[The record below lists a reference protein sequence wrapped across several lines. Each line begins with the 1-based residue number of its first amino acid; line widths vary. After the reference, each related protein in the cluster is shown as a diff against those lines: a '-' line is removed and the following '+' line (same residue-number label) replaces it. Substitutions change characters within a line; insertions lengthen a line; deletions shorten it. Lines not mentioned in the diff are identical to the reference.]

1 MITKSN
7 FVNIILKIQEYERF
21 VDKVSDYVNIDKF
34 DELFAPGEIQ
44 DMFFKS
50 LFTEKQ
56 VDLINAYLYDY
67 DDFLNQ
73 VDEDIA
79 TPEELYDY
87 LVKNDEKNNEL

>member
-7 FVNIILKIQEYERF
+7 FVNIILKIQEYEQF
-21 VDKVSDYVNIDKF
+21 VDKVSNYVNIDKF

-44 DMFFKS
+44 DMFFMS

-73 VDEDIA
+73 VNKNIS

-87 LVKNDEKNNEL
+87 LMESINE

>member
-7 FVNIILKIQEYERF
+7 FVNIIYKIEEYERF
-21 VDKVSDYVNIDKF
+21 VDKVSDYVNLDKL
-34 DELFAPGEIQ
+34 DILFVPGEIQ
-44 DMFFKS
+44 DTFFKS

-67 DDFLNQ
+67 NDFLNQ
-73 VDEDIA
+73 VNKDIS

>member
-7 FVNIILKIQEYERF
+7 FVNIILKIQEYEQF
-21 VDKVSDYVNIDKF
+21 VDKVSNYVNIDKF
-34 DELFAPGEIQ
+34 DELFVPGSIQ
-44 DMFFKS
+44 DMFFMS

-73 VDEDIA
+73 VEEDISS
-79 TPEELYDY
+79 PEELYDY
-87 LVKNDEKNNEL
+87 LINEADYVGI

>member
-7 FVNIILKIQEYERF
+7 FVNIILKIQEYEQF

-34 DELFAPGEIQ
+34 DTLFVPGEIQ
-44 DMFFKS
+44 DMFFMS

-73 VDEDIA
+73 VDKYIS

-87 LVKNDEKNNEL
+87 LMN

>member
-7 FVNIILKIQEYERF
+7 FVSIIRKIEEYEHF
-21 VDKVSDYVNIDKF
+21 VDKVSDYVNLEKF
-34 DELFAPGEIQ
+34 DVLFIPGEIQ

-67 DDFLNQ
+67 EDFLSQ
-73 VDEDIA
+73 VDEDISTA
-79 TPEELYDY
+79 DELYDY
-87 LVKNDEKNNEL
+87 LMSNNL

>member
-7 FVNIILKIQEYERF
+7 FVNIILKIQEYEQF

-34 DELFAPGEIQ
+34 DTLFVPGEIQ
-44 DMFFKS
+44 DMFFMS

-73 VDEDIA
+73 VDKYIS

-87 LVKNDEKNNEL
+87 LMNEADYVGI

>member
-7 FVNIILKIQEYERF
+7 FVNIILKIQEYEQF

-44 DMFFKS
+44 DMFFMS

-73 VDEDIA
+73 VDKYIS

-87 LVKNDEKNNEL
+87 LINEADYVGI

>member
-7 FVNIILKIQEYERF
+7 FVNIILKIQEYEQF
-21 VDKVSDYVNIDKF
+21 VDKVSNYVNIDKF
-34 DELFAPGEIQ
+34 DGLFVPGSIQ
-44 DMFFKS
+44 DMFFMS

-87 LVKNDEKNNEL
+87 LMESINE

>member
-7 FVNIILKIQEYERF
+7 FVNIILKIQEYEQF

-34 DELFAPGEIQ
+34 DTLFVPGEIQ
-44 DMFFKS
+44 DMFFMS

-67 DDFLNQ
+67 YNFLNQ
-73 VDEDIA
+73 IDKDIA

-87 LVKNDEKNNEL
+87 LINEADYVGI